1 MDDRKFKLR
10 IGVLAIQGDFFEH
23 KAALIRASHNSS
35 LLKDFDL
42 EIRDVR
48 EPEQL
53 LDLSG
58 LILPGGESTTMSL
71 FMKSSNFE
79 DVLKQWI
86 ASKENPRVV
95 WGTCAGMV
103 LLSNDIKGEKEG
115 GQSKVLHHWYVYV
128 VTATMLMHL
137 I

>member
-1 MDDRKFKLR
+1 MDDPKFKLR
-10 IGVLAIQGDFFEH
+10 IGVLAIQGAFFEH
-23 KAALIRASHNSS
+23 KAALIRASNNSS

-71 FMKSSNFE
+71 FMQSSNFE

-115 GQSKVLHHWYVYV
+115 GQSKVMHH
-128 VTATMLMHL
+128 
-137 I
+137 